1 MSKFAKVAL
10 TVGAAGAALVAGVVL
25 VPKLLR
31 RSTVPSAP
39 APMANAPAAPPKPVA
54 VPQTSAG
61 GGGTLSDINA
71 GIKIADAALDLLDR
85 LGLGNDDGGGFSFGG
100 FSI

>member
-25 VPKLLR
+25 VPKLLK

-39 APMANAPAAPPKPVA
+39 APMANAPATPPKPVA
-54 VPQTSAG
+54 VPTSSS
-61 GGGTLSDINA
+61 GGTLSDINT
-71 GIKIADAALDLLDR
+71 GINIADQALDLLDR
-85 LGLGNDDGGGFSFGG
+85 LGLGNSDGDGFSFAG
-100 FSI
+100 FSV